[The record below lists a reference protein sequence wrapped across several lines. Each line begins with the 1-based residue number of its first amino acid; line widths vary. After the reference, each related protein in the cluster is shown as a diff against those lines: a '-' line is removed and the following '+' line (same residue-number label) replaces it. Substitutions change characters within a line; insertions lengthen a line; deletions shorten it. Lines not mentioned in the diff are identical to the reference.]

1 MERLGLIA
9 TNLKLLYSF
18 NIFKSQ
24 EKQILDPFSTI
35 IKLALLNYKDVG
47 TKLSIV
53 NNQIYFSEPTLLQPP
68 IRRLNGDT
76 RDDIHNLGEPITC
89 AIKWYQHTDVNIDF
103 ILKKAL
109 KGIEKLKE
117 SYTDENQSN
126 LVLHTLDYFQKLIE
140 NSTDSTNDNINL
152 NINSNMPINNNNE
165 KPESEQHESDENI
178 FPSNINNTLGEK
190 LKNSW
195 YKNDFK
201 ILRSL
206 FEFADDNIKD
216 NIEYQ
221 YLINSIEKYMDGKD
235 DIIKGIIDQSSKS
248 LK

>member
-1 MERLGLIA
+1 MERLGFIA
-9 TNLKLLYSF
+9 TNLKLVYGFHL
-18 NIFKSQ
+18 FKSQ

-35 IKLALLNYKDVG
+35 IKLALLNYKDIG

-76 RDDIHNLGEPITC
+76 RDDIHNLSEPITC
-89 AIKWYQHTDVNIDF
+89 AIKWYQHTDINIDF
-103 ILKKAL
+103 IFKKAL
-109 KGIEKLKE
+109 KGIEKLKK

-140 NSTDSTNDNINL
+140 NCTSNDNEMINL
-152 NINSNMPINNNNE
+152 NINSNNSITNNN
-165 KPESEQHESDENI
+165 KDPGSEQQESDENI
-178 FPSNINNTLGEK
+178 FTSNINNTLGDK
-190 LKNSW
+190 LKKSW